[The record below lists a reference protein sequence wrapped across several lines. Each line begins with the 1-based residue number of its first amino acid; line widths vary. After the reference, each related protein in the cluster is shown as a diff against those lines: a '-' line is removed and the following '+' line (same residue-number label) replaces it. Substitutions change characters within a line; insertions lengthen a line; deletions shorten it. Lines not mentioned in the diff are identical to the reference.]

1 MEKEIFNIKPILYL
15 AGFHLHRPDY
25 NIKSIK
31 GELYNFIAEKT
42 NKIFDIIPIDDN
54 LEICKIKGDS
64 NFEIKYESQSL
75 IYQDGNLE
83 YSTFKE
89 NALSILK
96 KWQELCKSA
105 NHLRIA
111 GILRKVLISDKAP
124 KGVYNSRIYDY
135 FLKNFNISGKKKNLS
150 LHINY
155 AYEKK
160 GLDYNINL
168 NLDEVMKKNYFYELR
183 IDVNKLDF
191 DKRMNLNYD
200 KAVETFNFAEMYY
213 REEFYDDIGLSVKR
227 EQI

>member
-31 GELYNFIAEKT
+31 GDLYNFISEKT

-75 IYQDGNLE
+75 IYQDGNLDYE
-83 YSTFKE
+83 TFKE
-89 NALSILK
+89 NALGILG
-96 KWQELCKSA
+96 KWQELCKNA

-111 GILRKVLISDKAP
+111 GILRKVRISDQAP
-124 KGVYNSRIYDY
+124 KGVYNSRIYDNS
-135 FLKNFNISGKKKNLS
+135 LKNFNISGKKKNLS

-168 NLDEVMKKNYFYELR
+168 NIDEILREKYSYELR

-191 DKRMNLNYD
+191 DRKMSLNYEQV
-200 KAVETFNFAEMYY
+200 VETFSFAEKYY
-213 REEFYDDIGLSVKR
+213 QEEFYKDIGLAVK
-227 EQI
+227 